1 MASSVQNVRLR
12 RQDAQHRQTR
22 RRLLTTAPD
31 RALPT
36 AVSSERMPTR
46 AATEMTAQRAH
57 LSPRAIASDGSH
69 VTMPAAAAPVPR
81 RSHPRTLEGKHLV
94 CVLGEH
100 QRDKVFSPGT
110 SPRKQGA
117 RAGGRG
123 TPGQIVRTAR
133 HRCMQACGRRAFTRA
148 PCAGFSENPRRARP
162 SSQAIAAARGP

>member
-1 MASSVQNVRLR
+1 MCASDGRMPSTARLG
-12 RQDAQHRQTR
+12 
-22 RRLLTTAPD
+22 
-31 RALPT
+31 PT

-117 RAGGRG
+117 RAGGGG

-148 PCAGFSENPRRARP
+148 PCAGFSENPRRAWP
-162 SSQAIAAARGP
+162 SSQANAEFYPIANLVDSLNVGNKDTTQA